1 MVFHPLSIDSPSANA
16 QTGLRSSVQQT
27 ALTSHRQTSFSVD
40 AVVWPTRSIDRLK
53 ALPLIFL
60 GFLACSGATP
70 AAPSDHQ
77 KNSVVAGNVMKTCLS
92 LVDAKVLSNAF
103 DLPTGGATIREAVLV
118 AATVNMPE
126 YCRVRGGIAA
136 EKSEDPSILFQVNLP
151 SRWNLK
157 TVQYGGG
164 GYNGVVIE
172 ATGPFRGGA
181 LATPAL
187 ARSYVTYGSD
197 SGHQTPGDSF
207 YGNQQ
212 ATANYSHEAVKKTKD
227 LMSSLVK
234 TYYGQGSRKN
244 YHIGGSKGGQ
254 EGLQATQRYANDFDG
269 VVSFYPAAQNQ
280 SLRLGWNRLWHFA
293 FNPSGGSLSTAKQT
307 LLKNSVMSACDGLD
321 GAVDG
326 IVSNVQ
332 ACERT
337 FKVDSLRCQERAN
350 HEDACLTDR
359 QILALKIAAKPFDF
373 AHPMPNGISAVGP
386 WPVLIGGD
394 NQLWFGT
401 GADGSQQGFYK
412 ASKVQ
417 PEALEST
424 ELNWMDWQTKI
435 LPIPKVFDASNP
447 NLDGFKAKGGKLIL
461 LQGTTDMLVPHT
473 MTTNY
478 FESLSQRYGP
488 SNLKT
493 FVRYYV
499 VPGYGH
505 GNGTFNMSW
514 DSLAA
519 LDDWVENGAAPDAP
533 VAVDANE
540 ASGQRQRPLCEYPT
554 WPRYRGSGDMNRS
567 TSFECATT
575 H

>member
-1 MVFHPLSIDSPSANA
+1 MFPPFPIDIPSNRHLAR
-16 QTGLRSSVQQT
+16 LRSSIQQAT
-27 ALTSHRQTSFSVD
+27 LASRFQPPLNLG
-40 AVVWPTRSIDRLK
+40 AVVRPPNGIGLLK
-53 ALPLIFL
+53 ALTVVFGGILSF
-60 GFLACSGATP
+60 SGAA
-70 AAPSDHQ
+70 AAPPDHS
-77 KNSVVAGNVMKTCLS
+77 KGSVVTGNVMKTCVS
-92 LVDAKVLSNAF
+92 FVDTKVMPNAF
-103 DLPTGGATIREAVLV
+103 DLPTGVATIREAVLV
-118 AATVNMPE
+118 SATANMPE
-126 YCRVRGGIAA
+126 YCRVRGAIAA
-136 EKSEDPSILFQVNLP
+136 AATEDPSISFQVNLP

-164 GYNGVVIE
+164 GYNGILIE
-172 ATGPFRGGA
+172 ATGPFKGGA
-181 LATPAL
+181 LAVPAL
-187 ARSYVTYGSD
+187 ARGYVTYGSD

-212 ATANYSHEAVKKTKD
+212 ATTNYSHEAVKRSKD

-234 TYYGQGSRKN
+234 IYYGQGSRKN

-254 EGLQATQRYANDFDG
+254 EGLQATQRYAADFDG
-269 VVSFYPAAQNQ
+269 AVSFYPAAQNQ

-293 FNPSGGSLSTAKQT
+293 FNPSGGSLNTAKQK
-307 LLKNSVMSACDGLD
+307 LLKSAVMSACDGLD

-337 FKVDSLRCQERAN
+337 FKIDSLRCQEN
-350 HEDACLTDR
+350 VNNDDACLTNR

-373 AHPMPNGISAVGP
+373 AHPMPNGISSVGP

-401 GADGSQQGFYK
+401 GEDGSQQGFYK

-424 ELNWMDWQTKI
+424 EISWTNWQTKI
-435 LPIPKVFDASNP
+435 LPIPQVFDASNS
-447 NLDGFKAKGGKLIL
+447 NLDAFKAKGGKLLL
-461 LQGTTDMLVPHT
+461 LQGTTDMLVPHA

-478 FESLSQRYGP
+478 FESLSQRYG
-488 SNLKT
+488 SNLKA

-505 GNGTFNMSW
+505 GNGAFNMSW
-514 DSLAA
+514 DSLSA
-519 LDDWVENGAAPDAP
+519 LDDWVEHGKAPHAP
-533 VAVDANE
+533 VAIDTNDG
-540 ASGQRQRPLCEYPT
+540 SGQRQRPLCEYPA
-554 WPRYRGSGDMNRS
+554 WPRYRGTGDINRS
-567 TSFECATT
+567 ANFDCVMPN
-575 H
+575 